1 MLLYTPLP
9 LELVWEEG
17 KVPIQRLCFLK
28 GVPVLVEV
36 TGRGEGKIV
45 RVLATDPFSFLDVAL
60 TPGQKV
66 WFREGE

>member
-9 LELVWEEG
+9 LELVWEEE
-17 KVPIQRLCFLK
+17 KVPVQCLCFLK

-36 TGRGEGKIV
+36 TGPGEGKIV
-45 RVLATDPFSFLDVAL
+45 RVLATDPFSFLDAAL

-66 WFREGE
+66 WLREGE